1 MTDQDIGNFDT
12 QQLGFSKINL
22 PFERRLDGTA
32 WSLYFNYFSISLTLK
47 CSFWKRM
54 EFYSALVISNTPVA
68 EQLYGL
74 NLVYRNECT
83 GTFQWKNK
91 NILTQSLSHL
101 THKLLGSCQNWIICF
116 LGKEYL
122 LEMYGLNK

>member
-83 GTFQWKNK
+83 GTFQ
-91 NILTQSLSHL
+91 
-101 THKLLGSCQNWIICF
+101 
-116 LGKEYL
+116 
-122 LEMYGLNK
+122 

>member
-1 MTDQDIGNFDT
+1 
-12 QQLGFSKINL
+12 
-22 PFERRLDGTA
+22 
-32 WSLYFNYFSISLTLK
+32 
-47 CSFWKRM
+47 M

-101 THKLLGSCQNWIICF
+101 THKILGSCQNWIF
-116 LGKEYL
+116 LGKEYF
-122 LEMYGLNK
+122 LEMYYLNK